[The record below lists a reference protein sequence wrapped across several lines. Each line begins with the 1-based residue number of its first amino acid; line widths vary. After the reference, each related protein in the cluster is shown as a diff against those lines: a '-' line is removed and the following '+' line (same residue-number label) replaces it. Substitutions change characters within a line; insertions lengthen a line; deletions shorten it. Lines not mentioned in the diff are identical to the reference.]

1 MINLALIGLGRW
13 GKRYIS
19 AIETIP
25 EVQIKYIC
33 ANSTKSLAL
42 FPDKYIKLD
51 NYKDFKKYKDIDGVL
66 VVTPA
71 VSHLP
76 IVKELLINKFNLLVE
91 KPLVSS
97 YEEAL
102 ELVKIYE
109 QNNNK
114 CFMVGHT
121 YLYNPAFLK
130 VLELKKQIGDII
142 YIDSQ
147 GGSYGPFRNDV
158 SALWDWAPHDI
169 SMILEIIREDPVGV
183 SAWSVN
189 SMKKQNFL
197 GDIIY
202 ARLIF
207 KNGLCAFMK
216 IGSLFPKKT
225 RILTVAGSKNSILFD
240 DTKIRKVIFSK
251 NDINRAE
258 TFPKFKSIQPLT
270 QEVLEFVNCI
280 RFNKKPVSNFYFGIR
295 IVKIISYIEKS
306 ISENGKLIKIEKL

>member
-1 MINLALIGLGRW
+1 MTNLALIGLGRW

-42 FPDKYIKLD
+42 FSDKYIKLD

-97 YEEAL
+97 YGEAL

-109 QNNNK
+109 QNNKK

-121 YLYNPAFLK
+121 YLYNQAFLK

-147 GGSYGPFRNDV
+147 GGSYGPFRDDV

-169 SMILEIIREDPVGV
+169 SMILEIMQEDPIGV

-197 GDIIY
+197 GNIIY
-202 ARLIF
+202 VRLMF

-216 IGSLFPKKT
+216 IGSLFPVKT
-225 RILTVAGSKNSILFD
+225 RTLTIVGLKSSVLFD
-240 DTKIRKVIFSK
+240 DTKIRKVTLSK
-251 NDINRAE
+251 NDINGSE
-258 TFPKFKSIQPLT
+258 TFSKFKNIQPLT
-270 QEVLEFVNCI
+270 QEVLEFIHCI
-280 RFNKKPVSNFYFGIR
+280 NFNKKPTSDFYFGIR
-295 IVKIISYIEKS
+295 IVKIISYIEES
-306 ISENGKLIKIEKL
+306 IRLNGKLIKIEKL